1 MKFINLTP
9 HCIILN
15 DGKTYPSEGNARITD
30 SYTAFDE
37 NGICKVKHGG
47 IENLPAP
54 KDNVT
59 YIVSA
64 MVLNAAKEIGRK
76 DVVAP
81 ATGHP
86 LCTREK
92 GFIVS
97 VPGFVK

>member
-9 HCIILN
+9 HSIMLN
-15 DGKTYPSEGNARITD
+15 NGNTYPSEGIARVKD
-30 SYTAFDE
+30 SYTEFDE
-37 NGICKVKHGG
+37 NGICNVKHGE

-54 KDNVT
+54 RENVT
-59 YIVSA
+59 YIVST
-64 MVLNAAKEIGRK
+64 MVLTAAKEKGRK

-97 VPGFVK
+97 VPGFVQ